1 MKNRTNVRPCIRLQR
16 TNVTRKIEML
26 PLVHL
31 HVLTA
36 LTPSPLYRS
45 SLPGNVNFDP
55 LGLSSINVF
64 GVKDPD
70 RILFLYRDAELK
82 HARLAM
88 LAAVAYPLQET
99 INPLLSKRLDLP
111 NTLPFERLSPSLL
124 NGGLTPSILIFFLG
138 LASGLEL
145 FKMNASSKLP
155 GDYMWRITPHD
166 SESQDFSNLLEGEIW
181 NGRIAMI
188 ATLGY
193 VVQEL
198 LTKMPVLAP
207 FN

>member
-1 MKNRTNVRPCIRLQR
+1 MR
-16 TNVTRKIEML
+16 RKIQML
-26 PLVHL
+26 SLVHL

-55 LGLSSINVF
+55 LGLSSIDVF
-64 GVKDPD
+64 RAKDPD

-88 LAAVAYPLQET
+88 LAAVAYPVQET
-99 INPLLSKRLDLP
+99 INPLLSERLNLP
-111 NTLPFERLSPSLL
+111 NTLPFGTLSPSLL
-124 NGGLTPSILIFFLG
+124 NGGLTPSILVFFLG

-145 FKMNASSKLP
+145 FKMNVSSKLP

-198 LTKMPVLAP
+198 LTKMPVLSP